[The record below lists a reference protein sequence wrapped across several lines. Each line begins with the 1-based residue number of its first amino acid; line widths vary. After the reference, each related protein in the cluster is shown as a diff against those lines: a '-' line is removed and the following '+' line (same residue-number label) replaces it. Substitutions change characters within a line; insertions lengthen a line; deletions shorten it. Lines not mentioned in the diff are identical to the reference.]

1 MLWVFIKNEAILLN
15 GEIDS
20 LKAKQIELSQN
31 YHTKKSEKTKN
42 KLALS
47 VSLIPC

>member
-1 MLWVFIKNEAILLN
+1 MND
-15 GEIDS
+15 EIDS
-20 LKAKQIELSQN
+20 LMAKQIELALN
-31 YHTKKSEKTKN
+31 YHKTPQ

>member
-1 MLWVFIKNEAILLN
+1 MN

-20 LKAKQIELSQN
+20 IKAKQIELYLN
-31 YHTKKSEKTKN
+31 YHKKKKKKKKK

-47 VSLIPC
+47 VSLIQS